1 MLQKNW
7 GSRFIAR
14 HGVGSILISRSLA
27 RALLA
32 SVALMTAGGLL
43 AGCNT
48 DQVSLATNAKA
59 NQPVPPKL
67 IAAMA
72 EKDMDLQSPILVR
85 LFKQEAELEIWKQ
98 TRSGKFALLKT
109 YPICRW
115 SGDLG
120 PKVREGD
127 RQAPEGFYSIN
138 PSQMNPQSAY
148 YLSFNTG
155 YPNAFDK
162 ALGRTGSQLM
172 VHGDCSSRGCY
183 AMTDEQIAE
192 IYSLGRESFF
202 GGQKAFQLQAYPF
215 KMTPVNMARH
225 RNNPNMPFWKMIKEG
240 YDHFEVTR
248 QEPKVDFCEKKYVFD
263 AAKPADAKRDLVF
276 DASAKCPAYVIPEE
290 IAEAVRGKQARDE
303 TEYARLVAK
312 GTPVA
317 RMNTGIDGGMNKVFA
332 AKIPEGSTGLSEG
345 AEGTTLQMLA
355 MAKAPGTIPGH
366 VNPPKPNLD
375 AAASAPAP
383 QEEPVVAVSAPAT
396 TRVAA
401 AAPAER
407 AQEKSQEKS
416 SGGGFFSNL
425 GRKMGLGTADTT
437 ATTPP
442 PQATASVAPAQTS
455 VTPPTAA
462 SRLKAAVTRFVPG
475 HDKSKDAAKDA
486 PKPAVAAAKPA
497 EPAKP
502 DTRLAATRP
511 ALKPSLSDG
520 VGEATQIMGAA
531 PVVQS
536 NSFDSRFGAVK

>member
-1 MLQKNW
+1 M
-7 GSRFIAR
+7 
-14 HGVGSILISRSLA
+14 
-27 RALLA
+27 A
-32 SVALMTAGGLL
+32 SVALMTAGVLL
-43 AGCNT
+43 TGCNT

-290 IAEAVRGKQARDE
+290 IAEAVRGKQAKDE

-375 AAASAPAP
+375 AVASAPAP
-383 QEEPVVAVSAPAT
+383 QEEPVAAVSAPAT

-401 AAPAER
+401 VAPTEK

-511 ALKPSLSDG
+511 ALKPSVSDG
-520 VGEATQIMGAA
+520 AGEATHIMGAA